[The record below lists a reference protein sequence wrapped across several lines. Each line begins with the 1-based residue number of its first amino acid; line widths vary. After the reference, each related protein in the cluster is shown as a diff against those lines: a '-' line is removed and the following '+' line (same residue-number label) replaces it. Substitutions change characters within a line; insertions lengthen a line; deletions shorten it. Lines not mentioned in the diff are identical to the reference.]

1 MVLDF
6 FLTHQMNIMLML
18 SGICGILAFFVLFI
32 KAISVKRKITLMTM
46 EIGACVLL
54 LFDRFA
60 YMYRGVTS
68 QTGFY
73 MVRISNFL
81 VFFMTLFTIFSFNH
95 YLMDLYLNEGNVKK
109 IPVRLHVVNCL
120 LILGSLLLIV
130 SQFTGLYYTFD
141 EFNVYQR
148 SSTYWLSYVFP
159 MISFLMQLSVVI
171 QYYTKLGPNIR
182 VSLLLFTVMP
192 LIAALTQYFAYG
204 LSLTNSTI
212 VGMAVLLYVFAL
224 LDLSDSVERAKNLE
238 IEYLKKEQND
248 IQVLFEQTT
257 EALASAIDAKDK
269 YTHGHSTRVAE
280 YSRKV
285 AEMAGKSEEEC
296 NEIYF
301 AALLHDVGKIG
312 IPSSIINKD
321 GKLTQEEFNEIKS
334 HPVIGEQI
342 LSRINKS
349 PYLSIGARNHHE
361 RYDGKGY
368 PDGLKGEDI
377 PDIARIIAVADAYDA
392 MTSKRSYR
400 EPIPQ
405 DKVREEFVK
414 GTGTQF
420 DPKYAKLMIHLI
432 DLDSEYEMKE
442 REEVKELSGKT
453 EIRFKEFK
461 SDCSDGIHVTD
472 CVATLKLQ
480 STTDRQNLRKEC
492 VPTLLVFDS
501 LDGRVHEDEKAKEML
516 YLEYCTIRL
525 DGVTECI
532 GARKIKTEK
541 TVLKEINE
549 KNPELSE
556 KGLDYEIKFVRF
568 KDHVKM
574 IVKEGNFVS
583 YEHII
588 ALPDSVR
595 YAYIAM
601 TGEYCTISNVE
612 ISKEETPVTEDYIER
627 IAEEISFIDGPEGDV
642 PNVQVNGWCADYSQG
657 IAITDGMKVSLHG
670 MSLPTARLIWHVPYV
685 TLFYSDNAIVGGPNF
700 SQFALIRIDG
710 EAWDTHDGVQSKT
723 TINKDHDFMGWDK
736 WKEINKE
743 GLDVEVSFKR
753 DGNKIEVSTENCGI
767 SIISRIT
774 IEDEYPEIYMS
785 LTGDQVAITNIK
797 VKR

>member
-192 LIAALTQYFAYG
+192 LIVALTQYFAYG
-204 LSLTNSTI
+204 LSLTNITI

-361 RYDGKGY
+361 R
-368 PDGLKGEDI
+368 
-377 PDIARIIAVADAYDA
+377 
-392 MTSKRSYR
+392 
-400 EPIPQ
+400 
-405 DKVREEFVK
+405 
-414 GTGTQF
+414 
-420 DPKYAKLMIHLI
+420 
-432 DLDSEYEMKE
+432 
-442 REEVKELSGKT
+442 
-453 EIRFKEFK
+453 
-461 SDCSDGIHVTD
+461 
-472 CVATLKLQ
+472 
-480 STTDRQNLRKEC
+480 
-492 VPTLLVFDS
+492 
-501 LDGRVHEDEKAKEML
+501 
-516 YLEYCTIRL
+516 
-525 DGVTECI
+525 
-532 GARKIKTEK
+532 
-541 TVLKEINE
+541 
-549 KNPELSE
+549 
-556 KGLDYEIKFVRF
+556 
-568 KDHVKM
+568 
-574 IVKEGNFVS
+574 
-583 YEHII
+583 
-588 ALPDSVR
+588 
-595 YAYIAM
+595 
-601 TGEYCTISNVE
+601 
-612 ISKEETPVTEDYIER
+612 
-627 IAEEISFIDGPEGDV
+627 
-642 PNVQVNGWCADYSQG
+642 
-657 IAITDGMKVSLHG
+657 
-670 MSLPTARLIWHVPYV
+670 
-685 TLFYSDNAIVGGPNF
+685 
-700 SQFALIRIDG
+700 
-710 EAWDTHDGVQSKT
+710 
-723 TINKDHDFMGWDK
+723 
-736 WKEINKE
+736 
-743 GLDVEVSFKR
+743 
-753 DGNKIEVSTENCGI
+753 
-767 SIISRIT
+767 
-774 IEDEYPEIYMS
+774 
-785 LTGDQVAITNIK
+785 
-797 VKR
+797 